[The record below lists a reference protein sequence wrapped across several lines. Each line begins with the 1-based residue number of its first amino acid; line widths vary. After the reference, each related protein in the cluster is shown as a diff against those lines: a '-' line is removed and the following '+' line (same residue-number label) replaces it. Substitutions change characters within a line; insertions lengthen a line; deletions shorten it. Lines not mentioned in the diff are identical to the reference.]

1 MPGRVRMTIRSGASI
16 PTRNGL
22 PEDAI
27 VPMCQSPKIAN
38 ALGLARRL
46 PANDNGPLAESSAK
60 AECAYATKLSSWALT
75 PDGTRA
81 FDLEKLG
88 SLHDLVGCS
97 GRGLERKGDWCVAQF
112 ERGKPYHWRIAASG
126 ADR

>member
-60 AECAYATKLSSWALT
+60 
-75 PDGTRA
+75 P
-81 FDLEKLG
+81 
-88 SLHDLVGCS
+88 H
-97 GRGLERKGDWCVAQF
+97 Q
-112 ERGKPYHWRIAASG
+112 ASG
-126 ADR
+126 PSAAVWLAFLGLLCVGVLLLF